1 MMKTIF
7 GLSNV
12 NPALSATKRHYEVR
26 KGGVKEF
33 DDTVVVMGVFDGL
46 HRGHQYLIKKAVYAA
61 RRFKKKSVCITFH
74 PHPQGLP
81 YIISLKQRLNYIEK
95 IGVDSCVVILF
106 NQTFAKITA
115 RVFIKDILVKL
126 FSPVL
131 VLVGNKFR
139 FGYRARGDVRL
150 LKSFEKEFN
159 FKVASLKEL
168 TIDGKTVSSNKI
180 RLLIKN
186 GRLKEAQKLLGRR
199 VSVLGTVIKGDRRG
213 RLIGYP
219 TANIKVH
226 HEILPPS
233 GVYAVKIIYK
243 KEKYD
248 GLCNIGK
255 RPTFGDYVEVVEA
268 HLLDFKKDI
277 YGKDIE
283 IQFIRK
289 IRPERKFP
297 SSLALIKQ
305 IKKDCQL
312 AARILKTT

>member
-1 MMKTIF
+1 MKTIF

-12 NPALSATKRHYEVR
+12 RPVR
-26 KGGVKEF
+26 RIKTGNGVKEF

-95 IGVDSCVVILF
+95 IGVDFCVVILF

-115 RVFIKDILVKL
+115 KVFIKDILVKL

-131 VLVGNKFR
+131 VFVGNKFR
-139 FGYRARGDVRL
+139 FGYRVRGDVRL

-159 FKVASLKEL
+159 FKVVSLKEL

-186 GRLKEAQKLLGRR
+186 GRLKEARKLLGRK

-213 RLIGYP
+213 RAIGYP

-243 KEKYD
+243 EEKYD

-255 RPTFGDYVEVVEA
+255 RPTFGDCNVQVVEA

-289 IRPERKFP
+289 IRSERKFP
-297 SSLALIKQ
+297 SPLALIKQ

-312 AARILKTT
+312 AARILKIS